1 MKLPFFGPLWSRSA
15 SLSLHLMAVRP
26 AVPQLPAAADN
37 RRAKP
42 PATPE
47 MVATPNHGPWNTW
60 GALWIHWGA
69 LYYLSTEFALHCLG
83 WDVLLACCHTSPHLI
98 PTVFKHHY
106 LHFIVLGNLTQFDWL
121 IMTDP
126 WIRPMTK
133 SQVFLLVYEGNYCV
147 TGTETGPGTY

>member
-1 MKLPFFGPLWSRSA
+1 MKLPFFGPLWSHSA
-15 SLSLHLMAVRP
+15 SLSPVSDGCASSCP
-26 AVPQLPAAADN
+26 TAPSCCWKQKSKA
-37 RRAKP
+37 

-69 LYYLSTEFALHCLG
+69 LYYLLTEFALHCLG
-83 WDVLLACCHTSPHLI
+83 WDVILACCHTSPHLI

-106 LHFIVLGNLTQFDWL
+106 LHFTVLGNLTQFDWL

-147 TGTETGPGTY
+147 KGTKTGPGTY